1 VKTTSVV
8 ADGSKVTATNIVS
21 PIDADTISVQSTEQ
35 TVDGKPIPDTTKTK
49 MKRAM

>member
-1 VKTTSVV
+1 MKTTSVV

-21 PIDADTISVQSTEQ
+21 HIDADTISVQSKEQ
-35 TVDGKPIPDTTKTK
+35 TMDGKTIPDTQETK